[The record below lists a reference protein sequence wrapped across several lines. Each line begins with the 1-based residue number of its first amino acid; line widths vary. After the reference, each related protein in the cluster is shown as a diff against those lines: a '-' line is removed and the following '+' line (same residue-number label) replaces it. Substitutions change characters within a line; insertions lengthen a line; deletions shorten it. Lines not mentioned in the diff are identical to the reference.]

1 MDEVR
6 RSGSYF
12 QEKFCGMQYCMS
24 RPSGSPVLIIQY
36 SEGRPFFKCQ
46 LLTEWLQC
54 FSYGLVGHY
63 KVELNIPLEIEM
75 KSLPFTSDLKD
86 N

>member
-1 MDEVR
+1 
-6 RSGSYF
+6 
-12 QEKFCGMQYCMS
+12 MQYCMS

-36 SEGRPFFKCQ
+36 SEGRPFFKFQ

-63 KVELNIPLEIEM
+63 KVELNIQLEIDM
-75 KSLPFTSDLKD
+75 KSLLFTSDLKD